1 MWPRTGFENEIGDG
15 VGKGYNVNVPLPT
28 GICDRAYLEIFNEIV
43 MPLATAYNP
52 DIFVLQLGMD
62 ALAGDLLAHLELTN
76 NVHGVDAMYH
86 YLFGPVPSRRLGI
99 SLGIARRFHDI

>member
-1 MWPRTGFENEIGDG
+1 
-15 VGKGYNVNVPLPT
+15 
-28 GICDRAYLEIFNEIV
+28 

-52 DIFVLQLGMD
+52 DIFVPQLGMD

-86 YLFGPVPSRRLGI
+86 YLFGLVPSRRLGI
-99 SLGIARRFHDI
+99 FLGIDLVPMKTCSLNCIYCES